1 MSENLKKETTLH
13 FLDYWR
19 VIRSRKEIVLAVLF
33 LVVLTGTA
41 YTFTLPKIYAAQS
54 RIEVNNDS
62 VDIDPFNPSPMGGT
76 TRGYDP
82 YFLRTQFEIIQ
93 SKPILYEVINRLN
106 LQEVWGKKGE
116 KLLKEVA
123 YKILR
128 SSLNVSQYRDTS
140 LIAITAQREDPKEA
154 ARIANE
160 LADVYRDARLDLKY
174 KEMTRAMDAL
184 SRELEKQQEK
194 TDLAAQRVEEVR
206 QKLDITVL
214 PNSYSGGMSENSVEK
229 LRLQQLEG
237 DRIASRV
244 EMLVAKAR
252 YEQLESMSDADLV
265 TASAYLTQDSFV
277 EAMRTQIKD
286 YDVALASMLENYGP
300 NYPEVKQTQ
309 AARDELVAKLQ
320 RALEGIKKG
329 TRAQYIVTKSKFEAL
344 EEELRGVRSS
354 DQESQREKFVPFN
367 KAQQE
372 LELQRAI
379 MNALKSR
386 IAQEG
391 ITLQVP
397 RTPVEIVDSAEEASR
412 PISPNL
418 ILNVLMSIF
427 IGLGSGVGLAYFIEY
442 LDTSIKTADDVER
455 WLELPVLGLIP
466 QKVRPLIEEG
476 PDSEHAEGYRV
487 LRTNMAF
494 ADAGGP
500 RKGAFAVL
508 SGGAGE
514 GKSTTAFNLAY
525 ICAQQGEKVLLV
537 DADLR
542 RPVQHTILGVSN
554 RFGLTNVLLR
564 DVPVEETIKTTS
576 VPNLHF
582 LPSGRLPRTSL
593 GVLDPKRISE
603 LVFSLKLKYDII
615 IFDTPP
621 LVGISDSAIIAKEMD
636 GILMVVQYRKY
647 PRDMI
652 IRAKQMLDTLGVPQ
666 VGVVLNNINIMRDD
680 YYYYYHS
687 YYSNYHYYR
696 SQEENPVVS
705 SGTQRPA

>member
-1 MSENLKKETTLH
+1 MSEEQKKESTLH

-19 VIRSRKEIVLAVLF
+19 VIRSRKEIVLAVLL
-33 LVVLTGTA
+33 LVVITGTA
-41 YTFTLPKIYAAQS
+41 YTFTLPKIYASQS
-54 RIEVNNDS
+54 RIEVNRDN
-62 VDIDPFNPSPMGGT
+62 VDIDPFNPVSQFGG
-76 TRGYDP
+76 GYDP

-116 KLLKEVA
+116 NLTKEHA

-128 SSLNVSQYRDTS
+128 SSLTVGQSRDTS
-140 LIAITAQREDPKEA
+140 LVSIMAKREDPKEA
-154 ARIANE
+154 MRIANE
-160 LADVYRDARLDLKY
+160 LADVYRDARLDLKH
-174 KEMTRAMDAL
+174 KEMTRALDAL
-184 SRELEKQQEK
+184 RRELEKQQE
-194 TDLAAQRVEEVR
+194 LVNAAELHVEKIR
-206 QKLDITVL
+206 QDLDISVISE
-214 PNSYSGGMSENSVEK
+214 SYGQGVSAASVEK

-237 DRIASRV
+237 DRIAARV
-244 EMLVAKAR
+244 QMLVEKAR
-252 YEQLESMSDADLV
+252 YEQLQAMSNEDLLV
-265 TASAYLTQDSFV
+265 ASSYLAGDPFV

-286 YDVALASMLENYGP
+286 QDVMLSSLLQNYGA
-300 NYPEVKQTQ
+300 NHPEVKQTA
-309 AARDELVAKLQ
+309 AARDELMVKLAK
-320 RALEGIKKG
+320 ALEGIKKG
-329 TRAQYIVTKSKFEAL
+329 TRAQYIVAKSKFDAL

-354 DQESQREKFVPFN
+354 EQESQLEKMLPFN
-367 KAQQE
+367 RAVQK
-372 LELQRAI
+372 LEIQRSI
-379 MNALKSR
+379 MAALEAR
-386 IAQEG
+386 LAQEG
-391 ITLQVP
+391 ITLKIP
-397 RTPVEIVDSAEEASR
+397 RTPVEIIDSAEESTR
-412 PISPNL
+412 PVSPNL
-418 ILNVLMSIF
+418 ILNVLLSIF
-427 IGLGSGVGLAYFIEY
+427 VGLGSGVGLAYFIEY

-455 WLELPVLGLIP
+455 WIDLPVLGLIP

-476 PDSEHAEGYRV
+476 PDSDHAEGYRV
-487 LRTNMAF
+487 LRTNMSF
-494 ADAGGP
+494 AESGGP
-500 RKGAFAVL
+500 TKGAFAVL

-525 ICAQQGEKVLLV
+525 VCAQQGEKVLLV

-593 GVLDPKRISE
+593 GVLDPKRIGE
-603 LVFSLKLKYDII
+603 LVASLKQKYDMV

-621 LVGISDSAIIAKEMD
+621 LVGISDSSVLAKEMD
-636 GILMVVQYRKY
+636 GVVLVVQYRKY

-652 IRAKQMLDTLGVPQ
+652 IRAKQMLDTLGVAQ

-687 YYSNYHYYR
+687 YYSNYYYN
-696 SQEENPVVS
+696 SGESNPEKS
-705 SGTQRPA
+705 AI

>member
-1 MSENLKKETTLH
+1 MSETTTKESTLH

-33 LVVLTGTA
+33 LVVITGTA
-41 YTFTLPKIYAAQS
+41 YTFTLPKIYAAQA
-54 RIEVNNDS
+54 RIEVNQDT
-62 VDIDPFNPSPMGGT
+62 VDIDPFNPTAVGG
-76 TRGYDP
+76 GYYDP
-82 YFLRTQFEIIQ
+82 YFLRTQYEVIQ

-106 LQEVWGKKGE
+106 LQEVWSDGEEE
-116 KLLKEVA
+116 KLPKDKA

-128 SSLNVSQYRDTS
+128 SSLDVNQYRDTN
-140 LIAITAQREDPKEA
+140 LIALTARREDPKEA

-160 LADVYRDARLDLKY
+160 LADVYRDKRIDLKY

-184 SRELEKQQEK
+184 SRELEKQREKVSLAEQQVEDIRQE
-194 TDLAAQRVEEVR
+194 
-206 QKLDITVL
+206 LDIAVF
-214 PNSYSGGMSENSVEK
+214 SEGIDADSVEK
-229 LRLQQLEG
+229 MRLQQLEG
-237 DRIASRV
+237 DRITSRV
-244 EMLVAKAR
+244 EMLVAKTR
-252 YEQLESMSDADLV
+252 YEQMEPLSGEELL
-265 TASAYLTQDSFV
+265 TASAYVASDPYLET
-277 EAMRTQIKD
+277 MRTQIKD
-286 YDVALASMLENYGP
+286 YDVALTSMLQNYGP
-300 NYPEVKQTQ
+300 NHPDVKETQ
-309 AARDELVAKLQ
+309 AARDELVEKLDK
-320 RALEGIKKG
+320 ALDGLKKG
-329 TRAQYIVTKSKFEAL
+329 LRAQYIVAQSKFEAL
-344 EEELRGVRSS
+344 EEELRGVRSTE
-354 DQESQREKFVPFN
+354 QEAQRDKILPFR

-372 LELQRAI
+372 LEIQRSI
-379 MNALKSR
+379 MNALQSR

-391 ITLQVP
+391 ITLEVP
-397 RTPVEIVDSAEEASR
+397 RTPVEVVDSAE
-412 PISPNL
+412 PPTKPVSPNL
-418 ILNVLMSIF
+418 ILNVLLSIF
-427 IGLGSGVGLAYFIEY
+427 VGLGSGVGLAYFIEY

-455 WLELPVLGLIP
+455 WVELPVLGLIP

-476 PDSEHAEGYRV
+476 PDSDHAEGYRV

-494 ADAGGP
+494 TGNGP
-500 RKGAFAVL
+500 GKGAYAVL

-525 ICAQQGEKVLLV
+525 VCAQQGEKVLLV

-593 GVLDPKRISE
+593 GVLDPQRISE
-603 LVFSLKLKYDII
+603 LVTSLKNKYDVV

-621 LVGISDSAIIAKEMD
+621 LVGISDSSVVAKEMD
-636 GILMVVQYRKY
+636 GVLLVVQYRKY

-652 IRAKQMLDTLGVPQ
+652 IRAKQMLDTLDVPQ

-687 YYSNYHYYR
+687 YYSNYYY
-696 SQEENPVVS
+696 
-705 SGTQRPA
+705 SGSKESAPEGAA